1 MFPKLSEAYSLILEM
16 ERLSTTEFSNRDSI
30 IEEINDQ
37 NKVIEKDILDFNRL
51 VQESVDKKSQIT
63 FEEVK
68 ENLLLMRAI
77 AMGLSTEF
85 DNFVEDLD
93 KAIQQENYKVSQ
105 SGRAKALPCRQ
116 ALMVYESD

>member
-51 VQESVDKKSQIT
+51 VQESVDKKSQNT

-93 KAIQQENYKVSQ
+93 KAIQQEN
-105 SGRAKALPCRQ
+105 
-116 ALMVYESD
+116 